1 MDVLGLLRPAPRS
14 RAISTR
20 GQHGV
25 PLPLELR
32 CATPLPRGGAARK
45 ALVTALGTHT
55 LDDSDVFVVLR
66 GQGGGGPRGVRA
78 RVRANPNPNPE
89 PNPNPNPNP
98 NPSPSPSPNQVPVGP
113 RGGS

>member
-66 GQGGGGPRGVRA
+66 GLGGCR
-78 RVRANPNPNPE
+78 
-89 PNPNPNPNP
+89 
-98 NPSPSPSPNQVPVGP
+98 
-113 RGGS
+113 